1 MIFTSIL
8 WRELST
14 KLKSPQFYLLAI
26 LSPIL
31 FLIPVIFSLIGTPR
45 SNETR
50 EIHIGVLLSPSLQN
64 QTPSQYG
71 GITFVPIRM
80 EGGNLKQYLSE
91 YDYVLDIS
99 HYNNLESITGVI
111 DIHLSGSE
119 NLSQHNHILGKVESW
134 FNYQKS
140 NALYSRLV
148 DSYHIET
155 YATGEIKLNPLYDNK
170 KNSAV
175 ATTLAYT
182 IGMLIYLTLILYNNN
197 LSRSITE
204 EMNSKLA
211 EVLSIYVSTKSLVLG
226 KIIGMSIASLL
237 QVSIFIASY
246 IGYFILLIWYDSHY
260 IGHYNPNLSP
270 IETLIS
276 LFQVNLA
283 DLISIEI
290 PIFFFLGVILNGGIF
305 SIIVILSKRSIGR
318 ILSPLGN
325 MLTLLTI
332 YFGMYVAGNPNTS
345 MTKVLSYLPISSYIT
360 IPVLSV
366 YGTTSKVVIGSLLIL
381 VFVVVITLLSAVH
394 LYKKSL
400 KS

>member
-8 WRELST
+8 WRELLT

-45 SNETR
+45 SNKTR
-50 EIHIGVLLSPSLQN
+50 EIQIGILLSPSLQN

-71 GITFVPIRM
+71 GITFVPIWM
-80 EGGNLKQYLSE
+80 EGGGDLKQYLSE

-134 FNYQKS
+134 LNYQKS

-148 DSYHIET
+148 DSYHIES

-170 KNSAV
+170 KNSAA

-260 IGHYNPNLSP
+260 IGHYDPNLSP
-270 IETLIS
+270 VETLIS
-276 LFQVNLA
+276 QFQVNLA
-283 DLISIEI
+283 DLISLEI
-290 PIFFFLGVILNGGIF
+290 PIFFFLGIILNGGIF
-305 SIIVILSKRSIGR
+305 SIIATLSKRSIGR
-318 ILSPLGN
+318 ILSPLEN

-332 YFGMYVAGNPNTS
+332 YFGMYVAGIYTTNSP
-345 MTKVLSYLPISSYIT
+345 KIYWLST
-360 IPVLSV
+360 I
-366 YGTTSKVVIGSLLIL
+366 
-381 VFVVVITLLSAVH
+381 LLS
-394 LYKKSL
+394 S
-400 KS
+400 SSTS